1 MTLNTNYYSLFWS
14 YGNFLYSTFQPQQTI
29 KLHRTTKKFF
39 QKYNLY
45 YKNVN
50 KQIVQRLESV
60 QQLLIQNRIL
70 LHRSQSTRKKKKTLN
85 NPKKQKFFLS
95 RVYSQ
100 LFLTKP
106 KSENFNKIIVE
117 KNLKKSQKRRLK
129 ELESL
134 ENSRSEKTIGLLSFK
149 LIQLVQQRSY
159 TCEELTETTGF
170 LKQRVSN
177 VLRIYK
183 LLNLVTL
190 DLQTSKYEWNWTQS
204 EMLPEINERI
214 IEYFQKFEKKRQL
227 LERLSQIQQKFVSRF
242 SENQQQVL
250 ASKVNTKI
258 NGIIET
264 LSDSKISESSQFRK
278 YANCNKACGNT
289 NEHETENKIFYNLNK
304 SIPNNF
310 SIKIENNNA
319 NNNIKEKITKP
330 KRTRTRTKTSNRSKS
345 RNKQAIKQENVS
357 QPISIPLELPLPLP
371 LPQAN
376 YETFT
381 TQNVS
386 NTNEVKKE
394 YFNNTNHQTQK
405 SSSMINPNT
414 NTNTF
419 KFVVN
424 EQKHEFQKNFTM
436 PTQTNLNSTVQ
447 ILQDL
452 ESDKATN
459 SPQFAETDFYENSSS
474 SSPFFFE
481 TTSVSPLEMP
491 NFENMK
497 LEDDDEDPLELFPSN
512 EMNDFSFDNF
522 SNQTIGNDSTQTW
535 ENSQT
540 LQTPFSDFNVFLP
553 DQIVRN
559 GSNSNLSFF

>member
-1 MTLNTNYYSLFWS
+1 MTLNPNYYSLFWS
-14 YGNFLYSTFQPQQTI
+14 YGKFLYSTFQPQQTI

-39 QKYNLY
+39 QKYNLCH
-45 YKNVN
+45 KNVN

-70 LHRSQSTRKKKKTLN
+70 LHRSQTTRKKKKSRN

-95 RVYSQ
+95 RVWSP
-100 LFLTKP
+100 LFQTQTE
-106 KSENFNKIIVE
+106 SEKFNKIVVE
-117 KNLKKSQKRRLK
+117 KDLKKSQKRRLK

-190 DLQTSKYEWNWTQS
+190 DSQTSKYEWNWTQS
-204 EMLPEINERI
+204 EMLPEINEKIR
-214 IEYFQKFEKKRQL
+214 EYFQKFEKKRQL
-227 LERLSQIQQKFVSRF
+227 LDRLSQIQQKFDSRL
-242 SENQQQVL
+242 SNNKQQVL
-250 ASKVNTKI
+250 ACKLKTKI

-264 LSDSKISESSQFRK
+264 LSDYKISESSQFRK
-278 YANCNKACGNT
+278 YANCNETFGNT
-289 NEHETENKIFYNLNK
+289 NKTVTENKIFCNLNK
-304 SIPNNF
+304 IIPNDF
-310 SIKIENNNA
+310 SIKTENNND
-319 NNNIKEKITKP
+319 NNSIQEKTTKP
-330 KRTRTRTKTSNRSKS
+330 KRTRTRTRTRMRTSNGNRC
-345 RNKQAIKQENVS
+345 RNKQKIKQGNAS
-357 QPISIPLELPLPLP
+357 QPIIIPLS
-371 LPQAN
+371 LPQTN
-376 YETFT
+376 PEMFT
-381 TQNVS
+381 SQS
-386 NTNEVKKE
+386 MPITNQVNSEN
-394 YFNNTNHQTQK
+394 FNDVNNQTQK
-405 SSSMINPNT
+405 SISMVNTDPNI

-419 KFVVN
+419 KFDVN
-424 EQKHEFQKNFTM
+424 EQKHEVQKNFTV
-436 PTQTNLNSTVQ
+436 PTQTNLLTSEQ
-447 ILQDL
+447 ILQNL
-452 ESDKATN
+452 ESNNSTN

-481 TTSVSPLEMP
+481 TTSFSPLEMP

-497 LEDDDEDPLELFPSN
+497 LEDDDEDPLELFPTN
-512 EMNDFSFDNF
+512 EINDFSFDTF
-522 SNQTIGNDSTQTW
+522 SDQTIKNDSKPTW

-540 LQTPFSDFNVFLP
+540 LQAPFSDFNVFLP

-559 GSNSNLSFF
+559 GSNSNLSLF